1 MRKVTLTIVLEFE
14 DKISDDN
21 ELREV
26 AENVAEAIVSHANTA
41 GIAPE
46 ASETFLRNVDVQS
59 DVLMISVKRSII

>member
-1 MRKVTLTIVLEFE
+1 MKKIVLTVVLEFE

-26 AENVAEAIVSHANTA
+26 AENVAEAIISHANTA

-46 ASETFLRNVDVQS
+46 SSETYLKKVNVKS
-59 DVLMISVKRSII
+59 DVLLIDIQRQPF